1 MSELTREKA
10 LALLHEHTKTDPLRR
25 HAYAVEAAMRAYAR
39 RFGEDE
45 EQWGIVGLIHDF
57 DYEATPSPDQHPLRG
72 IAILQELGYPED
84 ILHAIRSHAEY
95 LNAPRKSL
103 MDKTLFAV
111 DELCGFI
118 IAVALVRPSKSL
130 SDVTPASV
138 RKKMKDKAFARA
150 VDRESIVR
158 GAEELGIPLD
168 EHIAFVIEALKPIS
182 TELGLQ
188 PAQSS

>member
-72 IAILQELGYPED
+72 IAILRELGYPED
-84 ILHAIRSHAEY
+84 ILYAIRAHAEY

-103 MDKTLFAV
+103 MDKALFAV

-138 RKKMKDKAFARA
+138 RKKMKDKAFARG
-150 VDRESIVR
+150 VDREGIVR

-182 TELGLQ
+182 VELGLQ
-188 PAQSS
+188 PVQSS